1 MSLYLLSQFRRKTV
15 QRHEVGESG
24 FLMAKDAWN
33 CASQTHRLLAN
44 ARQMIAYSS
53 LSCVPESDYHLG
65 DGETA
70 AGPTTSIL
78 GSPFSPVQLPEQL
91 REIRVYFAEF
101 RRTKQIFSGS
111 QTEWRRERD
120 SNPPLDV
127 VST

>member
-1 MSLYLLSQFRRKTV
+1 M

-33 CASQTHRLLAN
+33 LCEPDSPAPGECASNDRL
-44 ARQMIAYSS
+44 YS
-53 LSCVPESDYHLG
+53 LSCVPESDCHLG
-65 DGETA
+65 DGETC
-70 AGPTTSIL
+70 AGTTTSIL

-120 SNPPLDV
+120 SNPL
-127 VST
+127 

>member
-1 MSLYLLSQFRRKTV
+1 MP
-15 QRHEVGESG
+15 GI
-24 FLMAKDAWN
+24 

-78 GSPFSPVQLPEQL
+78 GSPLSPVQLPEQL

-120 SNPPLDV
+120 SNPYINV
-127 VST
+127 GSMR